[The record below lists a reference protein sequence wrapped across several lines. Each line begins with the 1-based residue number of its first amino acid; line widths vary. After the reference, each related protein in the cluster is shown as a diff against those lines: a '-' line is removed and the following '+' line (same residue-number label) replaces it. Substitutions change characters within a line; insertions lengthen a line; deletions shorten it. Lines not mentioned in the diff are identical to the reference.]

1 MEDKDAG
8 SYHTLLDAIKEKHG
22 IGYERVDI
30 ATLTDA
36 EKEQLVEDLRIISRK
51 NGIGVVSKGSGVL
64 PIS

>member
-1 MEDKDAG
+1 MDTDLTGSLKMITYRLYITAGMEDKDAG

-36 EKEQLVEDLRIISRK
+36 
-51 NGIGVVSKGSGVL
+51 
-64 PIS
+64 